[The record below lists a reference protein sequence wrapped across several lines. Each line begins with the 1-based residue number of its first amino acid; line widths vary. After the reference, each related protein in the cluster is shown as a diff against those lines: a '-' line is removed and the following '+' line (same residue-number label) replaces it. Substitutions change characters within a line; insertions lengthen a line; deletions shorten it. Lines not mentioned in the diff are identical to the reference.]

1 MEENKTLIG
10 ALIFIVMVVGAN
22 FVMYAI
28 VRGATRPGGGGFLET
43 IAKSLNTNQ
52 NKKKDDMAELRRTLQ
67 ELNEGK
73 NKQGGDSE

>member
-1 MEENKTLIG
+1 MEENKVLIG

-43 IAKSLNTNQ
+43 ITKSLNANQ
-52 NKKKDDMAELRRTLQ
+52 TKKKDDMEELRRTVQ
-67 ELNEGK
+67 ELNKGQKDPSEG
-73 NKQGGDSE
+73 SE

>member
-1 MEENKTLIG
+1 MEENKVLIG

-43 IAKSLNTNQ
+43 ITKSLNASQT
-52 NKKKDDMAELRRTLQ
+52 KKKDDMKELRRTIQ

-73 NKQGGDSE
+73 DTKIDGSK